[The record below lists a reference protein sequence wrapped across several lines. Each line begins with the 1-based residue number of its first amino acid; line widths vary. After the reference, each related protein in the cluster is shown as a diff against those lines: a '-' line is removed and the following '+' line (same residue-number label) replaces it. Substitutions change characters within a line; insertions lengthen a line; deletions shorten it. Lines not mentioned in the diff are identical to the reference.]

1 MNPHVDHLSTQA
13 ETTETKP
20 EESNV
25 ISPIELKIKAKS
37 LAAEARIIRNLE
49 RRLKRRVTEGGKPR
63 PGLTDDRTF
72 SAFQK
77 IRFHRIL
84 DVRTESRVTNLARA
98 FLKGHAYMK
107 VEHFTHVYPPMD
119 RVKKMAERYGGG
131 SNSLAVAW
139 KAWEDTAVEHF
150 KATRPKHPAQQAA

>member
-1 MNPHVDHLSTQA
+1 ML
-13 ETTETKP
+13 
-20 EESNV
+20 
-25 ISPIELKIKAKS
+25 SPIELKIKAKS

-84 DVRTESRVTNLARA
+84 DVRTEVRVTNLARA
-98 FLKGHAYMK
+98 FLKGHAYAR
-107 VEHFTHVYPPMD
+107 VEHFAHAYPPMD

-139 KAWEDTAVEHF
+139 KAWEDTA
-150 KATRPKHPAQQAA
+150 AQAA